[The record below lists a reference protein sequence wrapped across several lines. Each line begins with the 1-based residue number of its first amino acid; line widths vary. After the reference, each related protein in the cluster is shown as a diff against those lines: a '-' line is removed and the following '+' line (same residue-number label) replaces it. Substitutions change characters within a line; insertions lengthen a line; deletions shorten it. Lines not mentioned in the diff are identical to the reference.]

1 MKFSFAE
8 SRLPGEGRTG
18 SQGPPGRP
26 GSQGTPGRQGSP
38 GSTGAA
44 GSPGYCDQ
52 NSCLGYNVGVQTL
65 PHDGYPAY
73 NPAAVAYNNDQG
85 GTDEEEEEE
94 EEDEEEEGR
103 QDPYTSVRTYGVH
116 SLGKASFSSWVYWLS
131 VLGMSRGWGSSSVR
145 LARMS
150 SGSSWRKGEGRGR
163 KGEEG
168 GGRGRVGLVIRGDK
182 DERAVLCS
190 GDKTYDLKLAD
201 TSNLL
206 LFVPGCKTPDQLT
219 GSQDSAHVV
228 QTQGFSISSCFSFL
242 SLGLCFLSS
251 HWSGVLQPGTN
262 RSRLDVSASFKSYVL
277 SPLHSTAR
285 SSLSPRITRLRSSQ
299 RRRI

>member
-1 MKFSFAE
+1 M
-8 SRLPGEGRTG
+8 RTLEEVRATM
-18 SQGPPGRP
+18 QIAKL
-26 GSQGTPGRQGSP
+26 Q
-38 GSTGAA
+38 
-44 GSPGYCDQ
+44 D
-52 NSCLGYNVGVQTL
+52 
-65 PHDGYPAY
+65 
-73 NPAAVAYNNDQG
+73 
-85 GTDEEEEEE
+85 DELLK
-94 EEDEEEEGR
+94 
-103 QDPYTSVRTYGVH
+103 TVH
-116 SLGKASFSSWVYWLS
+116 CF
-131 VLGMSRGWGSSSVR
+131 
-145 LARMS
+145 
-150 SGSSWRKGEGRGR
+150 
-163 KGEEG
+163 
-168 GGRGRVGLVIRGDK
+168 LVIRGDK

-228 QTQGFSISSCFSFL
+228 QTQIWGFCSSYWEL
-242 SLGLCFLSS
+242 RKQRPKLRKLKQLLMENPYEGPALRGQVDEEDTGNL
-251 HWSGVLQPGTN
+251 PGTN